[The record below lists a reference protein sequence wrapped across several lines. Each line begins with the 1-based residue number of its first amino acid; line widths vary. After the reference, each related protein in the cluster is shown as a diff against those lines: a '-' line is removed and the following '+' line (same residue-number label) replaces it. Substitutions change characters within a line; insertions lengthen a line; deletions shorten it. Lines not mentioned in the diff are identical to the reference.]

1 MSGLTRAAFTATE
14 LVAALAAAVLVCS
27 LAAFGVQERLALGRA
42 EQRAADLEV
51 AQNLL
56 DARRAGQSPALPAG
70 WSWEEQPLAEGVRL
84 VAVVGPRHLRLATL
98 CAEGH

>member
-1 MSGLTRAAFTATE
+1 MTRAAFTATE
-14 LVAALAAAVLVCS
+14 LVAALSAAVAVCS

-70 WSWEEQPLAEGVRL
+70 WSWEERPLAAGVRL
-84 VAVVGPRHLRLATL
+84 VAVVGPRQVRLATL
-98 CAEGH
+98 CAEDR